1 MCTYK
6 LVLQLGAG
14 TAIPGLT
21 AAKCGAHVTFS
32 NREDSP
38 HFHDNIQKS
47 CELNG
52 IDEMEAVE
60 ITWGVLPPKLLTLPP
75 QDVIIASDCFYDSKG
90 NIFLY
95 LGCEFMFPLFCFY
108 RF

>member
-32 NREDSP
+32 DREGSP
-38 HFHDNIQKS
+38 RFHDNIQRS

-60 ITWGVLPPKLLTLPP
+60 ITWGVFPPKLLTLPP
-75 QDVIIASDCFYDSKG
+75 QDVIIASDCFYDSRG
-90 NIFLY
+90 DTFSNLDVN
-95 LGCEFMFPLFCFY
+95 LCSHLLL
-108 RF
+108 